1 METTFYED
9 QFMMTDMKSL
19 KRPVTLDLDSPA
31 NSKKQRIINP
41 ILTSPDVNMLKLASP
56 ELERFIMAQ
65 QGTITTTPTPTQYL
79 FSTKNVTEEQ
89 EQYARGFVDALA
101 QLHQTSAKPLLP
113 QGSEILPNSI
123 ASSIS
128 FSIPSSTSVAST
140 FQPLSSINQLYGGMA
155 LPVQLQAAASSS
167 VFTAQQATSSTASVT
182 RPSSVDSSSSS
193 SYPGCLAISVP
204 SVTVKEEPQTVPSD
218 CSGITPPLSPIDMED
233 QERIKLERKRY
244 RNRIAASKCRRR
256 KLERIAK
263 LEDKVKDLKNENA
276 ELAANASKLREQV
289 CHLKE
294 QVLNHVKSGCQIL
307 VAQHFL

>member
-1 METTFYED
+1 
-9 QFMMTDMKSL
+9 MKSL

-31 NSKKQRIINP
+31 NTKKQRIINP
-41 ILTSPDVNMLKLASP
+41 ILTSPDLNMLKLASP

-79 FSTKNVTEEQ
+79 FSAKNVTEEQ

-101 QLHQTSAKPLLP
+101 QLHQSSAKPLTS
-113 QGSEILPNSI
+113 SEIMSNNSI
-123 ASSIS
+123 TSITS
-128 FSIPSSTSVAST
+128 VPLSIPSVTSAAST
-140 FQPLSSINQLYGGMA
+140 FQPLTSINQLYGGMA
-155 LPVQLQAAASSS
+155 LPVQVQAATQSSALTS
-167 VFTAQQATSSTASVT
+167 QHATSSTASVT

-204 SVTVKEEPQTVPSD
+204 NVTVKDEPQTVPSD

-276 ELAANASKLREQV
+276 ELAASASELREQV

-294 QVLNHVKSGCQIL
+294 QVLNHVKSGCQML

>member
-123 ASSIS
+123 ASSVS

>member
-19 KRPVTLDLDSPA
+19 KRPVTLDLDSPV

-123 ASSIS
+123 ASSVS

>member
-123 ASSIS
+123 ASSVT